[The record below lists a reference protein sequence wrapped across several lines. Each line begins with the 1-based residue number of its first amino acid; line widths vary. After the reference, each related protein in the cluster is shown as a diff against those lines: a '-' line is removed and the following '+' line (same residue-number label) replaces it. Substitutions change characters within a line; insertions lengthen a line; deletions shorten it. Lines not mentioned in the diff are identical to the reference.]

1 MLYQQLDS
9 SMITQEEGR
18 QKGPVEQLKGCKA
31 GPYSS
36 HCAVTKV
43 FSVYL
48 LIIRKAA
55 RQNPNDAVTKVLPS
69 YLLSN

>member
-1 MLYQQLDS
+1 MLYQELDS
-9 SMITQEEGR
+9 SMTTQEEGR

-48 LIIRKAA
+48 LIIRNAA
-55 RQNPNDAVTKVLPS
+55 RQNPNYAVTKVF
-69 YLLSN
+69 LSLIHI

>member
-1 MLYQQLDS
+1 MLNQELDS
-9 SMITQEEGR
+9 SMITKEEGR

-36 HCAVTKV
+36 HCAMTKA
-43 FSVYL
+43 FSLYL

-55 RQNPNDAVTKVLPS
+55 RQNPNYAVTKVLTS